1 MREQT
6 RMKKL
11 KEARK
16 RKCYTQEELAHAVNV
31 GSMTIYQYESGRR
44 VPNARMLKQIAQ
56 ALDCKVDDIL

>member
-16 RKCYTQEELAHAVNV
+16 RKGYTQEELARAVNV
-31 GSMTIYQYESGRR
+31 GAMTIYQYESGRR
-44 VPNARMLKQIAQ
+44 IPNARMLKQIAQ

>member
-1 MREQT
+1 MIEQT

-16 RKCYTQEELAHAVNV
+16 RKGYTQEELAHAVNV
-31 GSMTIYQYESGRR
+31 GAMTIYKYESGRR
-44 VPNARMLKQIAQ
+44 IPNARMLKQIAQ

>member
-1 MREQT
+1 MKEQT

-16 RKCYTQEELAHAVNV
+16 RKGYTQEELAHAVNV
-31 GSMTIYQYESGRR
+31 GAMTIYRYESGRR

>member
-16 RKCYTQEELAHAVNV
+16 RKGYTQEELANAVNV
-31 GSMTIYQYESGRR
+31 GAMTIYRYESGRR
-44 VPNARMLKQIAQ
+44 IPNARMLKKIAQ
-56 ALDCKVDDIL
+56 VLDCKVDDIL

>member
-6 RMKKL
+6 RIKSL

-16 RKCYTQEELAHAVNV
+16 RKGYTQEELARAVNV
-31 GSMTIYQYESGRR
+31 GAMTIYQYESGRR
-44 VPNARMLKQIAQ
+44 VPNARILKQIAQ

>member
-1 MREQT
+1 MKEQT

-16 RKCYTQEELAHAVNV
+16 RKGYTQEELAHAVNV
-31 GSMTIYQYESGRR
+31 VSMTIYQYESGRR

>member
-16 RKCYTQEELAHAVNV
+16 RKGYTQEELANVVNV
-31 GSMTIYQYESGRR
+31 GAMTIYQYESGRR

>member
-16 RKCYTQEELAHAVNV
+16 RKGYTQEELANAVNV
-31 GSMTIYQYESGRR
+31 GAMTIYQYESGRR

-56 ALDCKVDDIL
+56 ALDCKVDAIL

>member
-6 RMKKL
+6 RMKNL

-16 RKCYTQEELAHAVNV
+16 RKGYTQEELAYAVNV
-31 GSMTIYQYESGRR
+31 GAMTIYQYESGRR

>member
-1 MREQT
+1 MKEQT

-16 RKCYTQEELAHAVNV
+16 RKGYTQEELAHAVNV
-31 GSMTIYQYESGRR
+31 ESMTIYQYESGRR

>member
-16 RKCYTQEELAHAVNV
+16 RKGYTQEELANAVNV
-31 GSMTIYQYESGRR
+31 GAMTIYQYESGRR
-44 VPNARMLKQIAQ
+44 IPNARMLKQIAQ

>member
-1 MREQT
+1 MREHT

-16 RKCYTQEELAHAVNV
+16 RKGYTQEELAHAVNV
-31 GSMTIYQYESGRR
+31 GAMTIYRYESGRR

>member
-16 RKCYTQEELAHAVNV
+16 RKGYTQEELAHAVNV
-31 GSMTIYQYESGRR
+31 GAMTIYQYESGRR
-44 VPNARMLKQIAQ
+44 VPNARMLKQIAHT
-56 ALDCKVDDIL
+56 LDCKVDDIL

>member
-16 RKCYTQEELAHAVNV
+16 RKGYTQKELAHAVNV
-31 GSMTIYQYESGRR
+31 GEMTIYQYESGRR

>member
-16 RKCYTQEELAHAVNV
+16 RKGYTQEELAHLVNV
-31 GSMTIYQYESGRR
+31 GAMTIYQYESGRR

-56 ALDCKVDDIL
+56 ALDCNVDDIL

>member
-16 RKCYTQEELAHAVNV
+16 RKGYTQEELAHAVNV
-31 GSMTIYQYESGRR
+31 GEMTIYQYESGRR
-44 VPNARMLKQIAQ
+44 IPNARMLKQIAQ

>member
-6 RMKKL
+6 RMKNL

-16 RKCYTQEELAHAVNV
+16 RKGYTHEELAHAVNV
-31 GSMTIYQYESGRR
+31 GAMTIYQYESGRR

>member
-6 RMKKL
+6 RMEKL

-16 RKCYTQEELAHAVNV
+16 RKGYTQEELAHAVNV
-31 GSMTIYQYESGRR
+31 GAMTIYQYESGRR

>member
-1 MREQT
+1 MKEQT

-16 RKCYTQEELAHAVNV
+16 RKGYTQEELAHAVNV

>member
-16 RKCYTQEELAHAVNV
+16 RKGYTQEELAYCLNV
-31 GSMTIYQYESGRR
+31 TPMTIYRYESGRR
-44 VPNARMLKQIAQ
+44 IPNARVLKQIAQ
-56 ALDCKVDDIL
+56 ALDCNVDDIL